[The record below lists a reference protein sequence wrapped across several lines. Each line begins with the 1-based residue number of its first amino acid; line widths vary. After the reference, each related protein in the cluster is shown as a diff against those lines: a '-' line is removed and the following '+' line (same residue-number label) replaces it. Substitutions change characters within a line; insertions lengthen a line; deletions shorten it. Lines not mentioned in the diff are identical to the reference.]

1 MSNTDIENL
10 LMGGDW
16 NISLQVIDKK
26 GGSPWKPTASRE
38 QLVTMMEELDLVDVF
53 RAKNPNKK
61 SYTYESKALK
71 LCSRLDF
78 FLLPQHLIHL
88 VEQIE
93 TLVSNAPDHRA
104 VKLKYKCSNNRRGP
118 GLWKFNNSLLD
129 DEGYVNLIRESYSSI
144 SEKYARQE
152 DKRLKWELVKMEL
165 RGLTIPYAKNKAKN
179 LRRKEKDLQKR
190 LSDLDQLISNSVD
203 SAQVNSS
210 QAEYFQLKHELCLI
224 YENKG
229 KGSIA
234 RSKTKWTEHGE
245 KPTKYFFNLERRN
258 YNHKTITEL
267 KHPDGNPVTKE
278 EEILKEIE
286 IFYKDLYTSTTNV
299 ENAFF
304 ETFVANLELPKLED
318 SVSSELEGEITLKE
332 CKDILCTF
340 SSGKSPGEDGFT
352 WEFYNCFF
360 DLLGHDLVDCLNAS
374 YRAGEMSL
382 SQRRGVIILIPK
394 EDSDFSTLAN
404 WRPITLLNLDYKIAS
419 KVIARRLEKVLALLI
434 NPDQTGFIK
443 GRYIGQNIRLIKDIL
458 EQTKLQN
465 IPGIL
470 LQLDFRKAFDT
481 IEWEFIQRTIALF
494 NFGDSIQRWISTF
507 YSNTESAVLNN
518 GFCTNYFHLSRGV
531 RQGCPL
537 SPYLFVLAV
546 ELLACKIRQDKEIQ
560 GIKIFGKELKL
571 SQFADDTTL
580 LNSNCNSVKKAIA
593 VLDNFGDISGL
604 KLNPSKTKALWLGS
618 WRHRKGKPFGFQWPE
633 KPIRVLGT
641 FISYNE
647 KENEKSNF
655 TLKFQ
660 KLKAILDIWN
670 CRNLT
675 LFGRCLITKSLG
687 ISQLVHTISSLDVPR
702 ECLGAA
708 NSAIF
713 KFIWKNKKDKIK
725 RKLMIL
731 DYDQGGLR
739 APSIDVLEKSLKLAW
754 ISRFL
759 ANEQSCCE
767 SWKTIPNYFF
777 EKYGGLNFLLRCNY
791 DKNFLE
797 QIDLPQFYNLILRYF
812 LEIKESFLNQS
823 VQELILFNN
832 KDILINGHTIF
843 YRNWFDRGIY
853 LVQDLLKSDGKFL
866 SYSEFVQKY
875 DVRCNFLI
883 YFQVVSAV
891 PRHLVERARAC
902 PVDRADLLSS
912 TMFHLSP
919 ETSINLTKIKNKDY
933 YRLPINKEQIELKA
947 DSKWARDLQIGQTS
961 LKPFFSRIRNVC
973 RDNKLREFY
982 FKLLHRIVVT
992 RKELF
997 LFGVTEDAKCSYC
1010 EMNDSIIH
1018 TFYNCNWSQLF
1029 FSEVIKWFNK
1039 ENATSLT
1046 LSPTEL
1052 ILGKDKNNVNKELDI
1067 IIRKLIKT
1075 SPF

>member
-1 MSNTDIENL
+1 M
-10 LMGGDW
+10 
-16 NISLQVIDKK
+16 
-26 GGSPWKPTASRE
+26 
-38 QLVTMMEELDLVDVF
+38 
-53 RAKNPNKK
+53 
-61 SYTYESKALK
+61 
-71 LCSRLDF
+71 
-78 FLLPQHLIHL
+78 

-104 VKLKYKCSNNRRGP
+104 VKLKFKCSNNRRGP

-129 DEGYVNLIRESYSSI
+129 DEEYVNLIRGSYSSI
-144 SEKYARQE
+144 SEKYAGQE
-152 DKRLKWELVKMEL
+152 DKRLKWELVKLEL

-179 LRRKEKDLQKR
+179 LRKKEKDLQTR
-190 LSDLDQLISNSVD
+190 LSNLDQLISNSVD
-203 SAQVNSS
+203 SAQVNYL
-210 QAEYFQLKHELCLI
+210 EVVYFQLKQELCLI

-229 KGSIA
+229 KGSIV
-234 RSKTKWTEHGE
+234 RSKTKWIEQGE

-258 YNHKTITEL
+258 YNHKTIREL
-267 KHPDGNPVTKE
+267 KYPDGTLVTKE
-278 EEILKEIE
+278 DEILKEIE
-286 IFYKDLYTSTTNV
+286 IFYNDLYTSSTSV
-299 ENAFF
+299 ENALFQSF
-304 ETFVANLELPKLED
+304 IANLEIPKLED
-318 SVSSELEGEITLKE
+318 SVSSELEGEITLRE

-360 DLLGHDLVDCLNAS
+360 DLLGQDLVDCFNAS

-382 SQRRGVIILIPK
+382 SQRRGVITLIPK
-394 EDSDFSTLAN
+394 EDSDLSTLAN

-419 KVIARRLEKVLALLI
+419 KIIARRLEKVLALLI

-443 GRYIGQNIRLIKDIL
+443 GRYIGQNIRLINDIL

-494 NFGDSIQRWISTF
+494 NFGESIQRWISIF
-507 YSNTESAVLNN
+507 YTNTESAVLNN
-518 GFCTNYFHLSRGV
+518 GFCTNNFSLSRGV

-560 GIKIFGKELKL
+560 GIKVLGKELKL

-580 LNSNCNSVKKAIA
+580 LNSNCNSVKQAIA

-618 WRHRKGKPFGFQWPE
+618 WRHRKDKPFGFQWPE

-655 TLKFQ
+655 TLKLQ
-660 KLKAILDIWN
+660 KLKTIFDVWN

-702 ECLGAA
+702 EFLGAV
-708 NSAIF
+708 NSTIF
-713 KFIWKNKKDKIK
+713 KFIWKNKKDKLK

-739 APSIDVLEKSLKLAW
+739 APSIDVLAKSLKLAW
-754 ISRFL
+754 ISRL
-759 ANEQSCCE
+759 LTDEPTCRE

-777 EKYGGLNFLLRCNY
+777 EKCGGLNFLLRCNY
-791 DKNFLE
+791 DKHFLE
-797 QIDLPQFYNLILRYF
+797 QIDLPQFYKLILLYF
-812 LEIKESFLNQS
+812 LEIKESFPNQS
-823 VQELILFNN
+823 GQELILFNN
-832 KDILINGHTIF
+832 KDILINGRTIF
-843 YRNWFDRGIY
+843 YRDWFDRGIY
-853 LVQDLLKSDGKFL
+853 LVRDLLKSDGKFL
-866 SYSEFVQKY
+866 SYTEFVQKY
-875 DVRCNFLI
+875 DLRCNFLI
-883 YFQVVSAV
+883 YFQVVSAI
-891 PRHLVERARAC
+891 PRHLVERAMSY
-902 PVDRADLLSS
+902 PVDRAGLLSS

-919 ETSINLTKIKNKDY
+919 ETSINLTKMKNKDY
-933 YRLPINKEQIELKA
+933 YQLLVNKEKIEPKA
-947 DSKWARDLQIGQTS
+947 TSKWERDLQVGQAS
-961 LKPFFSRIRNVC
+961 LQPFFSRVRNVC

-992 RKELF
+992 KKELF
-997 LFGVTEDAKCSYC
+997 LFGVAEDAKCPYC
-1010 EMNDSIIH
+1010 ELNDSIIH
-1018 TFYNCNWSQLF
+1018 TFHNCNWSQLF
-1029 FSEVIKWFNK
+1029 FAEVIKWFNK

-1052 ILGKDKNNVNKELDI
+1052 IFGKDKDNINKELPVD
-1067 IIRKLIKT
+1067 IIRKLNFTFLYAKYYLYNQKLLNREL
-1075 SPF
+1075 SLNEFLANVKFKYNFEKFKCS